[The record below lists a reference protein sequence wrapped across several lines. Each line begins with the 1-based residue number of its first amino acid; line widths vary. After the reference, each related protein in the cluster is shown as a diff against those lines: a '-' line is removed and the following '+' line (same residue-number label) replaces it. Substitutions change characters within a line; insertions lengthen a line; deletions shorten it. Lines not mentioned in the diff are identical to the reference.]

1 MLVTLYTLNSWKTN
15 QYIKDGIV
23 MKFIWYF
30 LYYFV
35 SFFCITYLIDLVSSF
50 IFTEQEVN
58 AYGNLVSAFIFAIL
72 MTPLVP
78 VLKKVEKYRKSKKKK

>member
-1 MLVTLYTLNSWKTN
+1 MKL
-15 QYIKDGIV
+15 V
-23 MKFIWYF
+23 MKFLLYF